1 MTKSFWS
8 KKRAE
13 AFAETLRGQDF
24 ESVVIWSERDNLN
37 NCTRYI
43 VKWF

>member
-1 MTKSFWS
+1 MTRTYFS

-13 AFAETLRGQDF
+13 AFAETLRQQGFEKVEIWNGRDGFGQAIF
-24 ESVVIWSERDNLN
+24 
-37 NCTRYI
+37 T